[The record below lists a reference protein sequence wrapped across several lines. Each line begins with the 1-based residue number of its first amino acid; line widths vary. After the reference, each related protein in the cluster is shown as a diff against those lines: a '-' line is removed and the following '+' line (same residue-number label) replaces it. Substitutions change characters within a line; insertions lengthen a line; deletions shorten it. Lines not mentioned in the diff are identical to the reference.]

1 MDAPDL
7 GQLSSSDLLTGVDE
21 RSAQEIRVLRDACRD
36 HESGVS
42 YRRRVVQGRL
52 DIAKAERDRRS
63 GTSQGALVDALPNIL
78 ADQPTSRPRGDQ
90 RAVGIDV
97 PGGGDDVDVPSITDL
112 PELDD
117 AALERRIAELQTTER
132 ELSATR
138 RGLLDNLDRLQEE
151 LVVRYRDGRAD
162 IAEVVRGS
170 DAANGGPADEPPDG

>member
-63 GTSQGALVDALPNIL
+63 GGSQGALVDALPNIL

-97 PGGGDDVDVPSITDL
+97 PEDDVDVPSITDL

-117 AALERRIAELQTTER
+117 ANLERRITELEATER

-162 IAEVVRGS
+162 ISEVVRGS
-170 DAANGGPADEPPDG
+170 DAADEDASGDEPPDG